1 MSDIFVKFSYGCK
14 NIDFGIMTIKGWFL
28 INLVNILW
36 FTRIVVLSPE
46 NDSRPGAHNLFKNA
60 HLLRKSGYFSF
71 YDMGQYSANRYIAA
85 HYPITAWL

>member
-36 FTRIVVLSPE
+36 FTGFVVLSQPPAVSE
-46 NDSRPGAHNLFKNA
+46 NCRKDPKTGYLLLYALPACLFFNIVIGADK
-60 HLLRKSGYFSF
+60 R
-71 YDMGQYSANRYIAA
+71 
-85 HYPITAWL
+85 

>member
-36 FTRIVVLSPE
+36 FTGFVVLS
-46 NDSRPGAHNLFKNA
+46 GKN
-60 HLLRKSGYFSF
+60 HPLPPWGTPSF
-71 YDMGQYSANRYIAA
+71 
-85 HYPITAWL
+85 

>member
-36 FTRIVVLSPE
+36 FTGFVVLFSPTPRFT
-46 NDSRPGAHNLFKNA
+46 SRPLKRRTYNIYAYEPRLFFRSLLGADK
-60 HLLRKSGYFSF
+60 
-71 YDMGQYSANRYIAA
+71 
-85 HYPITAWL
+85 W